1 MIKSTKNNDMKSYAE
16 KLKEYTYYSYISSI
30 VWILSGVILA
40 VLLITD
46 IKLPIISLMVFLVS
60 CGIDLYFSHKK
71 KQLGVEEGIKIM
83 EQPKYR
89 FADLHLQSDKNYTD
103 INDTIVGFLF
113 DRDIIVPSDIQI
125 RLEDIINNMLAEHF
139 AETWQVLYPYD
150 FEVSISMEMNT
161 RTNKVIIST
170 YIVNA
175 DDLNLHTE
183 IDTDT
188 LDDYGRTKKYFFN
201 ELACIVL
208 NRIGQ
213 LQKAANVKGWLAS

>member
-1 MIKSTKNNDMKSYAE
+1 MR
-16 KLKEYTYYSYISSI
+16 
-30 VWILSGVILA
+30 
-40 VLLITD
+40 
-46 IKLPIISLMVFLVS
+46 
-60 CGIDLYFSHKK
+60 
-71 KQLGVEEGIKIM
+71 GIKIM

-89 FADLHLQSDKNYTD
+89 FEDLHLQSDKNYTD

-139 AETWQVLYPYD
+139 AETQQVLYPSD
-150 FEVSISMEMNT
+150 FEASISMEMDT

-188 LDDYGRTKKYFFN
+188 LHDYGRTKKYFFN
-201 ELACIVL
+201 ELGCIVL

-213 LQKAANVKGWLAS
+213 LQKAANVKGWLALWHYNMEEIGYIMIDTNIESLAIKAEIKQRLRNEMENSISEDDMKFLLKTFDDVSSRYRFSRKSR

>member
-1 MIKSTKNNDMKSYAE
+1 
-16 KLKEYTYYSYISSI
+16 
-30 VWILSGVILA
+30 
-40 VLLITD
+40 
-46 IKLPIISLMVFLVS
+46 
-60 CGIDLYFSHKK
+60 
-71 KQLGVEEGIKIM
+71 M
-83 EQPKYR
+83 EQLKYR
-89 FADLHLQSDKNYTD
+89 FEDLHLQSDKNYTD

-113 DRDIIVPSDIQI
+113 DRDIIIPFDIQR
-125 RLEDIINNMLAEHF
+125 RLEDITNNMLAEHF
-139 AETWQVLYPYD
+139 AETQQVLYPSD
-150 FEVSISMEMNT
+150 FETSISLEMDT

-188 LDDYGRTKKYFFN
+188 LHDYGRTKKYFFN
-201 ELACIVL
+201 ELGCIVL

>member
-1 MIKSTKNNDMKSYAE
+1 MR
-16 KLKEYTYYSYISSI
+16 
-30 VWILSGVILA
+30 
-40 VLLITD
+40 
-46 IKLPIISLMVFLVS
+46 
-60 CGIDLYFSHKK
+60 
-71 KQLGVEEGIKIM
+71 GIKIM

-89 FADLHLQSDKNYTD
+89 FEDLHLQSDKNYTD

-139 AETWQVLYPYD
+139 AETQQVLYPSD
-150 FEVSISMEMNT
+150 FEASISMEMDT

-188 LDDYGRTKKYFFN
+188 LHDYGRTKKYFFN
-201 ELACIVL
+201 ELGCIVL

-213 LQKAANVKGWLAS
+213 LQKAAKVKGWLALWHYNMEEIGYIMIDTNIESLAIKAEIKQRLRNEMENSISEDDMKFLLKTFDDVSSRYRFSRKSR

>member
-1 MIKSTKNNDMKSYAE
+1 
-16 KLKEYTYYSYISSI
+16 
-30 VWILSGVILA
+30 
-40 VLLITD
+40 
-46 IKLPIISLMVFLVS
+46 
-60 CGIDLYFSHKK
+60 
-71 KQLGVEEGIKIM
+71 M

-89 FADLHLQSDKNYTD
+89 FAELHLQSDKNYTD

-113 DRDIIVPSDIQI
+113 DRDIIVPFDIQR

-139 AETWQVLYPYD
+139 AETQWVLYPSD
-150 FEVSISMEMNT
+150 FEVSIGMEMNT

-188 LDDYGRTKKYFFN
+188 LHDYKRAKKYFFD
-201 ELACIVL
+201 ELGCIVL
-208 NRIGQ
+208 GKIGQ
-213 LQKAANVKGWLAS
+213 LQKAVDVKSIFTF

>member
-1 MIKSTKNNDMKSYAE
+1 MR
-16 KLKEYTYYSYISSI
+16 
-30 VWILSGVILA
+30 
-40 VLLITD
+40 
-46 IKLPIISLMVFLVS
+46 
-60 CGIDLYFSHKK
+60 
-71 KQLGVEEGIKIM
+71 GIKIM
-83 EQPKYR
+83 EQSKYR

-139 AETWQVLYPYD
+139 AETRQVLYPYD
-150 FEVSISMEMNT
+150 FEVSISMDT

-188 LDDYGRTKKYFFN
+188 LHDYGRTKKYFFT
-201 ELACIVL
+201 ELGCIVL

-213 LQKAANVKGWLAS
+213 LQKAANVKGWLVS

>member
-1 MIKSTKNNDMKSYAE
+1 
-16 KLKEYTYYSYISSI
+16 
-30 VWILSGVILA
+30 
-40 VLLITD
+40 
-46 IKLPIISLMVFLVS
+46 
-60 CGIDLYFSHKK
+60 
-71 KQLGVEEGIKIM
+71 M

-89 FADLHLQSDKNYTD
+89 FEDLHLQSDKNYTD

-139 AETWQVLYPYD
+139 VETQQVLYPSD
-150 FEVSISMEMNT
+150 FEVSISMEMDT

-183 IDTDT
+183 IDTGT
-188 LDDYGRTKKYFFN
+188 LHDYGRTKKYFFN
-201 ELACIVL
+201 ELGCIVL

>member
-1 MIKSTKNNDMKSYAE
+1 
-16 KLKEYTYYSYISSI
+16 
-30 VWILSGVILA
+30 
-40 VLLITD
+40 
-46 IKLPIISLMVFLVS
+46 
-60 CGIDLYFSHKK
+60 
-71 KQLGVEEGIKIM
+71 M

-89 FADLHLQSDKNYTD
+89 FEDLHLQSDKNYTD

-139 AETWQVLYPYD
+139 VKTRQVLYPYD
-150 FEVSISMEMNT
+150 FEVSISMEMDT

-188 LDDYGRTKKYFFN
+188 LHDYGRTKKYFFN
-201 ELACIVL
+201 ELGCIVL